1 MIRHAAA
8 VAVVMLLSPAWLSA
22 QSTKFTV
29 TTASA
34 NIHKGPSTASVVIG
48 HVPRFTVLEVTRELG
63 SWVKVFWPGVEGEA
77 GYVHVSWGS
86 MTPNAVPQYARP
98 VGVPSTRPDAAARPS
113 ASPAAP
119 AERPREL
126 APVSLR
132 PVFVTPASHSL
143 GLGGVMGS
151 SPLAFGAS
159 ARAWRRDRIGV
170 QVDMSR
176 YAMTGSPT
184 PARLTSF
191 QVEPSVLYSLPDR
204 VTDYLWVRPYVG
216 SGATLRRHSFGSGT
230 AATGESASGYGFGLQ
245 AFGGG
250 ELTFAGAPQFALS
263 ADLGYHWFKTPIA
276 GFDLGGLGLT
286 VSGHWY
292 VK

>member
-1 MIRHAAA
+1 M
-8 VAVVMLLSPAWLSA
+8 
-22 QSTKFTV
+22 
-29 TTASA
+29 
-34 NIHKGPSTASVVIG
+34 
-48 HVPRFTVLEVTRELG
+48 
-63 SWVKVFWPGVEGEA
+63 
-77 GYVHVSWGS
+77 
-86 MTPNAVPQYARP
+86 
-98 VGVPSTRPDAAARPS
+98 
-113 ASPAAP
+113 P
-119 AERPREL
+119 AERPREV
-126 APVSLR
+126 APVALR

-176 YAMTGSPT
+176 YAMTGST
-184 PARLTSF
+184 TSARLTSF
-191 QVEPSVLYSLPDR
+191 QVEPSMLYSLPDR
-204 VTDYLWVRPYVG
+204 VTDYVWMRPYVG

-230 AATGESASGYGFGLQ
+230 AATGESVSGYGFGLQ

-263 ADLGYHWFKTPIA
+263 ADLGYHWFQTPLA
-276 GFDLGGLGLT
+276 GFDLRGLGLT